1 MKKLLILILCLFISA
16 GSSFAKSFE
25 RKIVKNAS
33 LSQVHKVISDTLDL
47 YKGVI
52 TVVTLDS
59 KSHKYVVEY
68 NATTLSAE
76 VGLSKVAKDKYA
88 KAQFSCNLEQ
98 KGSDVLMT
106 VRKICYTGWFGS
118 NIVFNHQKKLYK
130 ELEIN
135 GYQVLDLLEQ
145 KEGL

>member
-1 MKKLLILILCLFISA
+1 M
-16 GSSFAKSFE
+16 E
-25 RKIVKNAS
+25 N
-33 LSQVHKVISDTLDL
+33 
-47 YKGVI
+47 
-52 TVVTLDS
+52 
-59 KSHKYVVEY
+59 
-68 NATTLSAE
+68 
-76 VGLSKVAKDKYA
+76 
-88 KAQFSCNLEQ
+88 NLEQ